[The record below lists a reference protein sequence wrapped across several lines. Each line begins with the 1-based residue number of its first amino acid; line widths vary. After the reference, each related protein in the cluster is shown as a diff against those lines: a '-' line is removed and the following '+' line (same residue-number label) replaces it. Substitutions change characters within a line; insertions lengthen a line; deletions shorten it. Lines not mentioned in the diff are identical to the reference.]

1 MVTMT
6 DVAKYARVSKMTVS
20 RVLSGNG
27 YVKDETRQAVM
38 EAVEALGYR
47 PNLLA
52 KGLATGRS
60 NLIAYVMP
68 DICDPFFGNVCKGIS
83 DVCDQR
89 GFSSVVCN
97 TASAAS
103 VENFINMTIDRKTDG
118 VIFHH
123 LCITQEQVDLLL
135 DNGICVGCIDNEHDL
150 EGVQNINNDNYN
162 GAYQAAEYLIS
173 RGYRKILCIR
183 GDLPEGSGLSE
194 EVSYIESFQKR
205 IWEDRTRGFL
215 DALAAHGLEP
225 FGICYGRG
233 SADMDKAFL
242 NGQQILKQIVAQPE
256 LPDAIYCESDLL
268 ALGVLGEML
277 EMKID
282 CPGTIALCGHDGLD
296 TCRLL
301 YPRITTVAQ
310 PQYELG
316 QLAARSII
324 ATIEGAPRQPL
335 QILPSEI
342 FRGDTT
348 K

>member
-20 RVLSGNG
+20 RVLSGHG
-27 YVKDETRQAVM
+27 YVKEETRQAVM

-52 KGLATGRS
+52 KSLATGRS
-60 NLIAYVMP
+60 NLIAYVLP
-68 DICDPFFGNVCKGIS
+68 DLCDPFFGYVCKGIS
-83 DVCDQR
+83 KVCDQR
-89 GFSSVVCN
+89 GFSSVVCS
-97 TASAAS
+97 APSAAS
-103 VENFINMTIDRKTDG
+103 VDKFINMVIDRKMDG

-135 DNGICVGCIDNEHDL
+135 YNGISVSCIDNEHDL
-150 EGVQNINNDNYN
+150 QGVLNINNDNYN

-183 GDLPEGSGLSE
+183 GDLPSLAKDT
-194 EVSYIESFQKR
+194 SYIESIQKR

-215 DALAAHGLEP
+215 DAMGAHGLEP
-225 FGICYGRG
+225 FGMYYGRG

-242 NGQQILKQIVAQPE
+242 NGQQILKEIAAQPE

-316 QLAARSII
+316 QLAAHSLI
-324 ATIEGAPRQPL
+324 ATIEGTHQESL